1 MAYVRFLA
9 KAASGGGSVAQT
21 AKLCMYSNFP
31 VSHYFPTITTIVNE
45 KSVLSF
51 EVSLTCKDRR
61 LHPDLLLSRDSG
73 RPGPHLWQ
81 HGLVVLPFSGL
92 LHIRVNT
99 VDIPLLTC
107 HPGRPVH
114 LRRRPG
120 SGATPHHCIHTQ
132 FHTLSEKKRRG
143 GKNYTFWR
151 QFNEN
156 SSIARTLSSFTVRS
170 AFIGKWTAYIVVS
183 CFAF

>member
-1 MAYVRFLA
+1 MAYVTFLA
-9 KAASGGGSVAQT
+9 EAASGGGSVAQT

-107 HPGRPVH
+107 HPGRPIH

-143 GKNYTFWR
+143 GKTTPSGVNLMR
-151 QFNEN
+151 IQVLH
-156 SSIARTLSSFTVRS
+156 ALSAASQCVQPSLANGQPTS
-170 AFIGKWTAYIVVS
+170 W
-183 CFAF
+183 